1 MSVTRRSISCMR
13 MPSARSIPSGT
24 TVNTIYIAHSA
35 PFPATSPV
43 VTDSAPTE
51 EAELSHTMPRRG
63 SAHRPNRQDGQGNP
77 LPLRVPRSSCA
88 SAYAYQSHNR
98 HTLDCALGARTDLYD
113 RLVRELTQP
122 CSHTMPTRG
131 GAHMPQRTGTPT
143 TPQRT
148 GSPTTS
154 YASPPFS
161 HAARHSC
168 TCIASHWS
176 RLTPF

>member
-1 MSVTRRSISCMR
+1 MSSAVCDQYECYSSSISCMR

-24 TVNTIYIAHSA
+24 TVNTIYVAHSA
-35 PFPATSPV
+35 PCPATSPV

-98 HTLDCALGARTDLYD
+98 HTLDSALGTD
-113 RLVRELTQP
+113 RLVR
-122 CSHTMPTRG
+122 PTITRIDAAMLSYH
-131 GAHMPQRTGTPT
+131 AHKRRRTHAPT
-143 TPQRT
+143 DGNTYNA
-148 GSPTTS
+148 PTDGIT
-154 YASPPFS
+154 YNLV
-161 HAARHSC
+161 
-168 TCIASHWS
+168 
-176 RLTPF
+176 RLTPLFARGTT